1 MALPSVRQIKGYM
14 LDGRSDGRLAS
25 FEFQDLRSDESEF
38 QYSSYQLTP
47 SDVSYLVPQR
57 SPDLSTIPRRMI
69 ITKSMYHGSQQVL
82 SQLYG
87 NMLAIALST

>member
-38 QYSSYQLTP
+38 QYSSIPAYTF
-47 SDVSYLVPQR
+47 R
-57 SPDLSTIPRRMI
+57 HTISG
-69 ITKSMYHGSQQVL
+69 T
-82 SQLYG
+82 
-87 NMLAIALST
+87 IALTRFVYDFWRTDQHEEDEL